1 MKKNGYT
8 LIELMVILSIIL
20 VLSSMA
26 IVSFEGMRDRAK
38 LSAAK
43 EAMTTLRMAQVLY
56 RQDRNIY
63 TNRLTDFYPYGN
75 ITVFLRELLDV
86 PPTFTVDITAETFTI
101 SSRAKDSKNTRLT
114 ATQITVE
121 PR

>member
-1 MKKNGYT
+1 
-8 LIELMVILSIIL
+8 MVILSIIL

-26 IVSFEGMRDRAK
+26 IISFEGMRDRAK

-43 EAMTTLRMAQVLY
+43 EAMNTLRMAQVLY
-56 RQDRNIY
+56 RQDKNVY

-75 ITVFLRELLDV
+75 ITVFLRELNIT
-86 PPTFTVDITAETFTI
+86 PTITVNITAETFTI
-101 SSRAKDSKNTRLT
+101 LSQAKDSKFTPIT
-114 ATQITVE
+114 ATEISVL